1 MMTSGFLMKLDQDC
15 VFLQKVQ
22 NQQNY
27 HGTIQ
32 VKNTSNFLIAIK
44 VKSNNP
50 SQYIVA
56 PSQVI
61 LNPNQKAQFQFT
73 KNGYSMSYISEKTD
87 KFQFIAITIEP
98 SAVHVFNNQPRVDEK
113 LFNQKDKI
121 NQKIVIP
128 VKFDGEY
135 NLNTQSASR
144 LNTQISESSKKKSPT
159 LSYDFQRNSAS
170 IKKITQ
176 LQLLTNGSLT
186 DMKYGQ
192 KQSLQQ
198 SQSSTKHPGSPQF
211 PKQFNVDKEKEFKLK
226 YEKIIQQVHEYEKNF
241 QQLDQE
247 IKIAKNEKEKW
258 NQIQNAS
265 KHKKKSSEGYESWQV
280 LLVILVSMFLGILS
294 AK

>member
-1 MMTSGFLMKLDQDC
+1 MMASGFLMKLDSDC
-15 VFLQKVQ
+15 VLLQKVQ
-22 NQQNY
+22 NQHNY
-27 HGTIQ
+27 HGT
-32 VKNTSNFLIAIK
+32 VSLKNISNFLIAIK

-73 KNGYSMSYISEKTD
+73 KNGYSLTYISEKTD
-87 KFQFIAITIEP
+87 KFQFIAIAIDQ
-98 SAVHVFNNQPRVDEK
+98 SVIHVFNNQPRVDEK

-121 NQKIVIP
+121 NQKLILEAQ
-128 VKFDGEY
+128 FDGDY
-135 NLNTQSASR
+135 SLNTQNASR
-144 LNTQISESSKKKSPT
+144 LNTQLSESSKKKSPS
-159 LSYDFQRNSAS
+159 LNHDFQRNSAS

-176 LQLLTNGSLT
+176 LQSLTNGSLT

-192 KQSLQQ
+192 RQSLQQ

-211 PKQFNVDKEKEFKLK
+211 PKSLNYDKEKEFKLK

-258 NQIQNAS
+258 NQIQNAT
-265 KHKKKSSEGYESWQV
+265 KHKKKCSEGFESWQV
-280 LLVILVSMFLGILS
+280 LLVILVSMFLGILW